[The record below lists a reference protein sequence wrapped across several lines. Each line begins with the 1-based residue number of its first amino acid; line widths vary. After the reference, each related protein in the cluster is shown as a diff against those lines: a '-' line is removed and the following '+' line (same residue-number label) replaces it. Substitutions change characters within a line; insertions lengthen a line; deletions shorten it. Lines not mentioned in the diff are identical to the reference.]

1 MDIIAHRINLI
12 SELLELPVRYGCEID
27 IRTQDSKL
35 ILNHEPYLSGDSLV
49 DYLDNYKHGLLVLNI
64 KEAGI
69 ENDVLQLVRERN
81 IPSFFLLDVEFP
93 YLYRASRLGERA
105 IAVRFSEDEP
115 IELVYNYNKLVDWVW
130 VDTNTRLP
138 LTPDII
144 KQLSELPNT
153 KIILKTGDLLKC
165 KPMCWRFEAIDDDN
179 VEVMMPRDTDT
190 RIFLREKMAVNSR
203 KRVEDYFD
211 WIAIA
216 KQVED
221 LYASLI

>member
-12 SELLELPVRYGCEID
+12 SELLELPVKYGCEID
-27 IRTQDSKL
+27 IRSRNSKL
-35 ILNHEPYLSGDSLV
+35 ILNHEPYVSGDSLV

-93 YLYRASRLGERA
+93 YLYRSSRLGERA

-130 VDTNTRLP
+130 VDTNTKLP
-138 LTPDII
+138 INSNNTLVLSSMQTCLVCPERWGRPNDII
-144 KQLSELPNT
+144 PYRQSMKSLGFNPNAVMT
-153 KIILKTGDLLKC
+153 NLKYTHLWEQD
-165 KPMCWRFEAIDDDN
+165 I
-179 VEVMMPRDTDT
+179 
-190 RIFLREKMAVNSR
+190 
-203 KRVEDYFD
+203 
-211 WIAIA
+211 
-216 KQVED
+216 
-221 LYASLI
+221 

>member
-1 MDIIAHRINLI
+1 MEIVAHRINSI
-12 SELLELPVRYGCEID
+12 NELLEVPMKYGCEID
-27 IRTQDSKL
+27 IRSQDSKL
-35 ILNHEPYLSGDSLV
+35 ILNHEPYLSGDNLI

-130 VDTNTRLP
+130 VDTNTKLP
-138 LTPDII
+138 IDSNNTLALSSMKTCLVCPERWGRPNDII
-144 KQLSELPNT
+144 PYRKLMNLLGFSLNAVMT
-153 KIILKTGDLLKC
+153 NLKYTNLWEQD
-165 KPMCWRFEAIDDDN
+165 I
-179 VEVMMPRDTDT
+179 
-190 RIFLREKMAVNSR
+190 
-203 KRVEDYFD
+203 
-211 WIAIA
+211 
-216 KQVED
+216 
-221 LYASLI
+221 

>member
-1 MDIIAHRINLI
+1 MEIVAHRINLI
-12 SELLELPVRYGCEID
+12 NELLEVPFKYGCEID
-27 IRTQDSKL
+27 IRSQDSKL

-130 VDTNTRLP
+130 VDTNTKLP
-138 LTPDII
+138 INSNNTLVLSSMQTCLVCPERWGRPNDII
-144 KQLSELPNT
+144 PYRHSMKSLGFNPNAVMT
-153 KIILKTGDLLKC
+153 NLKYTHLWEQD
-165 KPMCWRFEAIDDDN
+165 I
-179 VEVMMPRDTDT
+179 
-190 RIFLREKMAVNSR
+190 
-203 KRVEDYFD
+203 
-211 WIAIA
+211 
-216 KQVED
+216 
-221 LYASLI
+221 

>member
-1 MDIIAHRINLI
+1 MEIVAHRINSL
-12 SELLELPVRYGCEID
+12 EQLKLLPNKFGCEID
-27 IRTQDSKL
+27 IRSQGSKL

-115 IELVYNYNKLVDWVW
+115 IESVYNYNKLVDWVW
-130 VDTNTRLP
+130 VDTNTKLP
-138 LTPDII
+138 IDSNNTNVLSSMQTCLVCPERWGRPNDII
-144 KQLSELPNT
+144 PYRHSMKSLGFNPN
-153 KIILKTGDLLKC
+153 
-165 KPMCWRFEAIDDDN
+165 A
-179 VEVMMPRDTDT
+179 VMTNFKYTHLWEQD
-190 RIFLREKMAVNSR
+190 I
-203 KRVEDYFD
+203 
-211 WIAIA
+211 
-216 KQVED
+216 
-221 LYASLI
+221 

>member
-1 MDIIAHRINLI
+1 MEIVAHRINLI
-12 SELLELPVRYGCEID
+12 NELLEVPVKYGCEID
-27 IRTQDSKL
+27 IRSQDSKL
-35 ILNHEPYLSGDSLV
+35 ILNHEPFLPGDSLV

-130 VDTNTRLP
+130 VDTNTKLP
-138 LTPDII
+138 IDSNNTLTLSSLKTCLVCPERWGRPNDII
-144 KQLSELPNT
+144 PYRHSMKSLGFNPNAVMT
-153 KIILKTGDLLKC
+153 NLKYTHLWEQD
-165 KPMCWRFEAIDDDN
+165 I
-179 VEVMMPRDTDT
+179 
-190 RIFLREKMAVNSR
+190 
-203 KRVEDYFD
+203 
-211 WIAIA
+211 
-216 KQVED
+216 
-221 LYASLI
+221 

>member
-12 SELLELPVRYGCEID
+12 SELLELPVKYGCEID
-27 IRTQDSKL
+27 IRSRNSKL
-35 ILNHEPYLSGDSLV
+35 ILNHEPYVSGDSLV

-81 IPSFFLLDVEFP
+81 ISSFFLLDVEFP

-130 VDTNTRLP
+130 VDTNTKLP
-138 LTPDII
+138 IDSNNTTILSSMQTCLVCPERWGRANDII
-144 KQLSELPNT
+144 PYRHSMKSLGFNPNAVMT
-153 KIILKTGDLLKC
+153 NLKYTHLWEQD
-165 KPMCWRFEAIDDDN
+165 I
-179 VEVMMPRDTDT
+179 
-190 RIFLREKMAVNSR
+190 
-203 KRVEDYFD
+203 
-211 WIAIA
+211 
-216 KQVED
+216 
-221 LYASLI
+221 

>member
-1 MDIIAHRINLI
+1 MEIVVHRINFI
-12 SELLELPVRYGCEID
+12 NKLLEVPVKYGCEID

-69 ENDVLQLVRERN
+69 ENDVLQLVRERY

-93 YLYRASRLGERA
+93 YLYRASRLGERS

-130 VDTNTRLP
+130 VDTNTKLP
-138 LTPDII
+138 LDSNNTLALSSMKTCLVCPERWGRPNDII
-144 KQLSELPNT
+144 PYRKLMNLLGFSLNAVMT
-153 KIILKTGDLLKC
+153 NLKYTNLWEQD
-165 KPMCWRFEAIDDDN
+165 I
-179 VEVMMPRDTDT
+179 
-190 RIFLREKMAVNSR
+190 
-203 KRVEDYFD
+203 
-211 WIAIA
+211 
-216 KQVED
+216 
-221 LYASLI
+221 

>member
-1 MDIIAHRINLI
+1 MDIVAHRINLI
-12 SELLELPVRYGCEID
+12 SELLELPVKYGCEID
-27 IRTQDSKL
+27 IRSRNSKL
-35 ILNHEPYLSGDSLV
+35 ILNHEPYVSGDSLV

-130 VDTNTRLP
+130 VDTNTKLP
-138 LTPDII
+138 IDSNNNTILSSMQTCLVCPERWGRANDII
-144 KQLSELPNT
+144 PYRQSMKSLGFNPNAVMT
-153 KIILKTGDLLKC
+153 NLKYTHLWEQD
-165 KPMCWRFEAIDDDN
+165 I
-179 VEVMMPRDTDT
+179 
-190 RIFLREKMAVNSR
+190 
-203 KRVEDYFD
+203 
-211 WIAIA
+211 
-216 KQVED
+216 
-221 LYASLI
+221 